1 LRIVFSLNPNS
12 DIRNLPLGPK
22 PVFRINSNYLFG
34 VEPQPSGWVQ
44 HHPELE
50 GDTAL
55 SALQRGKVSQVL
67 VAAENPAGAFLLIMT
82 RRLPAKGVAS
92 TVVELAPIRT
102 GPSSPGCIE
111 RATLTLWDWGF
122 LGTVERSAH

>member
-1 LRIVFSLNPNS
+1 MFGIC
-12 DIRNLPLGPK
+12 PLGRNRCLESI
-22 PVFRINSNYLFG
+22 RITSSELSYRHLAGFNITPNGRGYRTIAIAARQG
-34 VEPQPSGWVQ
+34 QPSPGGRR
-44 HHPELE
+44 EYSRRL
-50 GDTAL
+50 
-55 SALQRGKVSQVL
+55 
-67 VAAENPAGAFLLIMT
+67 LLIMT